1 MIYEISTKRKK
12 KGHFYLIAP
21 LLFLT
26 TFLNFKIFKKVNFS
40 DVLISG
46 NELFTVGDIENNS
59 SLDFPTPLIF
69 VKTKYIEKELKKNL
83 SLKSVAV
90 HRQIFPFG
98 LKILIKTRTPI
109 AYGEKILKGKK
120 ITGFIDEDGFFIYEK
135 YADKE
140 NLKAISSKVFGW
152 EENSR
157 EILSKVFYSQ
167 KNNDIEFVKIDFS
180 LNGFLVLEEKSLKT
194 ILIGSNPKI
203 IETQLQIISDIKTQL
218 KGNNILEKI
227 DNIDLTDPSN
237 PKIKVFKP

>member
-1 MIYEISTKRKK
+1 MKATAKEKKRTS
-12 KGHFYLIAP
+12 FLLI
-21 LLFLT
+21 LILSLT
-26 TFLNFKIFKKVNFS
+26 TFLTFKTFKKVNFQH
-40 DVLISG
+40 ISIFG
-46 NELFTVGDIENNS
+46 SELFSIEDIVTNS
-59 SLDFPTPLIF
+59 SLDLPTPLIL
-69 VKTKYIEKELKKNL
+69 VKTKYTEKELKKNL
-83 SLKSVAV
+83 SLENVSVF
-90 HRQIFPFG
+90 RQLFPFG

-109 AYGEKILKGKK
+109 AYGERILKGKK
-120 ITGFIDEDGFFIYEK
+120 ITGFIDKDGFFIYEK